1 MKTWGKMFARGRRLR
16 LSAGRGCIRKPV
28 AARGFVSG
36 RGPKTDRT
44 AGRNLFLD
52 SRRAGFG
59 RDEAKRKVCG
69 TIPLARLCL
78 RPSIAQSHFVHEKG
92 GFSWM
97 KLGRAMVYR
106 KSSGLPAVHWRGAL
120 PIPPKREL
128 YSLRLGLVPDS
139 VHFSQGHVGKETSL
153 FYRMVLKIGKPA
165 AELLTGS
172 AQRNLRID
180 AI

>member
-1 MKTWGKMFARGRRLR
+1 MKTWGKMRARGRRLR

-44 AGRNLFLD
+44 TGRNLFLD

-106 KSSGLPAVHWRGAL
+106 KRSEPDGRTLERGHANTAQ
-120 PIPPKREL
+120 KRIIFP
-128 YSLRLGLVPDS
+128 SPWPRP
-139 VHFSQGHVGKETSL
+139 
-153 FYRMVLKIGKPA
+153 R
-165 AELLTGS
+165 
-172 AQRNLRID
+172 QRPFQPRSCR
-180 AI
+180 

>member
-1 MKTWGKMFARGRRLR
+1 MKTWGKMRARGRRLR

-69 TIPLARLCL
+69 TIPLARHCL

-106 KSSGLPAVHWRGAL
+106 KRSEPAGRTLERGPANTAQ
-120 PIPPKREL
+120 KRIIFP
-128 YSLRLGLVPDS
+128 SLWLRP
-139 VHFSQGHVGKETSL
+139 
-153 FYRMVLKIGKPA
+153 R
-165 AELLTGS
+165 
-172 AQRNLRID
+172 QRPFQPRSCR
-180 AI
+180 

>member
-1 MKTWGKMFARGRRLR
+1 MKTWGKMIARGRRLR

-97 KLGRAMVYR
+97 KLGRGPGVQEVVWTAGR
-106 KSSGLPAVHWRGAL
+106 TLERGPANTAQ
-120 PIPPKREL
+120 KRIIFP
-128 YSLRLGLVPDS
+128 SPWPRP
-139 VHFSQGHVGKETSL
+139 
-153 FYRMVLKIGKPA
+153 R
-165 AELLTGS
+165 
-172 AQRNLRID
+172 QRPFQPRSCR
-180 AI
+180 

>member
-36 RGPKTDRT
+36 RGPKTNRT

-52 SRRAGFG
+52 SRRSGFG

-97 KLGRAMVYR
+97 KLGFCRF
-106 KSSGLPAVHWRGAL
+106 VHGKDRFSWTSLGFCRSVHEKGWFSWM
-120 PIPPKREL
+120 
-128 YSLRLGLVPDS
+128 SLRFDLPPQKV
-139 VHFSQGHVGKETSL
+139 GHRLQLNEKE
-153 FYRMVLKIGKPA
+153 
-165 AELLTGS
+165 
-172 AQRNLRID
+172 
-180 AI
+180 

>member
-59 RDEAKRKVCG
+59 RDEVSVANETFQGRVDAAAFRTDIKKKATNKLLLVALLFIAKR
-69 TIPLARLCL
+69 
-78 RPSIAQSHFVHEKG
+78 S
-92 GFSWM
+92 
-97 KLGRAMVYR
+97 
-106 KSSGLPAVHWRGAL
+106 
-120 PIPPKREL
+120 
-128 YSLRLGLVPDS
+128 
-139 VHFSQGHVGKETSL
+139 
-153 FYRMVLKIGKPA
+153 
-165 AELLTGS
+165 
-172 AQRNLRID
+172 
-180 AI
+180 

>member
-28 AARGFVSG
+28 AASGFVSG

-106 KSSGLPAVHWRGAL
+106 KRSEPAGRT
-120 PIPPKREL
+120 PKKGPANTAQKRIISP
-128 YSLRLGLVPDS
+128 SLWLRP
-139 VHFSQGHVGKETSL
+139 
-153 FYRMVLKIGKPA
+153 R
-165 AELLTGS
+165 
-172 AQRNLRID
+172 QRPFQPMSCR
-180 AI
+180 